1 MPAVVLTDPM
11 LELVVRRMHLLADPL
26 RMRLLLALQD
36 REASV
41 QELADA
47 LEVEHRNA
55 SRSLGELHR
64 EGILARRRDGTRR
77 LYSIADYTTCRLI
90 AQMAESV
97 IARVEELHDA
107 VLEDG

>member
-1 MPAVVLTDPM
+1 MPAVVLSEPVLD
-11 LELVVRRMHLLADPL
+11 LVVRRMHLLSDPL

-64 EGILARRRDGTRR
+64 EGILARRCDGTRR

-97 IARVEELHDA
+97 IARVEEIRDA

>member
-1 MPAVVLTDPM
+1 LSTVVLTDPV

-77 LYSIADYTTCRLI
+77 LYSIADYTTCRLV

-97 IARVEELHDA
+97 IAHVEELHDA
-107 VLEDG
+107 VIEDD